1 MTEQDW
7 ERLIRAMEATAAQFE
22 YCAPTGGA
30 VLAMLAHFLRHP
42 EKVGP
47 ALAERDLVRAVMDD
61 VDA

>member
-7 ERLIRAMEATAAQFE
+7 ERLAKAMEATAAQFE

-30 VLAMLAHFLRHP
+30 VLSTLAYYLRNP
-42 EKVGP
+42 EKVEH
-47 ALAERDLVRAVMDD
+47 AIAERDFIRATMAD